1 MTTQPFSPP
10 QQEFGTL
17 RLQVSTAL
25 GAFPVPNAV
34 IEVLTENGGAL
45 LYRGI
50 TDQSGIADGLA
61 LPAKPREASQNA
73 ATAPDSAARYIVNI
87 THPAFV
93 PQTHPVS
100 LYTEIKTILP
110 VVLIPILPNGRRS

>member
-45 LYRGI
+45 LYRGT

-73 ATAPDSAARYIVNI
+73 VTAPDSAARYIVNI

>member
-34 IEVLTENGGAL
+34 IEVLSGNGGAL
-45 LYRGI
+45 LYRGR
-50 TDQSGIADGLA
+50 TDESGIADGLA
-61 LPAKPREASQNA
+61 LPTKPREASQNA
-73 ATAPDSAARYIVNI
+73 VTAPDSAANYIVTI
-87 THPAFV
+87 THPSFA

-100 LYTEIKTILP
+100 LFTETKTILP
-110 VVLIPILPNGRRS
+110 VVLIPVLPNGRRS

>member
-34 IEVLTENGGAL
+34 IEVLSENGGTL
-45 LYRGI
+45 LFRGT
-50 TDQSGIADGLA
+50 TDESGIADGLS
-61 LPAKPREASQNA
+61 LPAKPREASQNPDTA
-73 ATAPDSAARYIVNI
+73 ADSAVRYTV
-87 THPAFV
+87 TVSHPVFI
-93 PQTHPVS
+93 PQTHPVFI
-100 LYTEIKTILP
+100 YTAVKTILP

>member
-1 MTTQPFSPP
+1 MATQTFSPP

-17 RLQVSTAL
+17 RLQVSTAS

-34 IEVLTENGGAL
+34 IEVLSENGGTL

-61 LPAKPREASQNA
+61 LPAKPRDASQNA
-73 ATAPDSAARYIVNI
+73 VTAPDSAAHYIVTI
-87 THPAFV
+87 THPSFV

-100 LYTEIKTILP
+100 LFTETKTILP
-110 VVLIPILPNGRRS
+110 VILIPILLNGRRS

>member
-25 GAFPVPNAV
+25 GVFPVPNAV
-34 IEVLTENGGAL
+34 IEVLSGDGGTL

-50 TDQSGIADGLA
+50 TDESGIADGLA
-61 LPAKPREASQNA
+61 LPAKPSEASQNPV
-73 ATAPDSAARYIVNI
+73 TAPDSAQRYTVTI
-87 THPAFV
+87 THPYFF

-100 LYTEIKTILP
+100 LFTETKTILP
-110 VVLIPILPNGRRS
+110 VILIPILPNGRRS

>member
-25 GAFPVPNAV
+25 GAFPVPNAT
-34 IEVLTENGGAL
+34 IEVLSENGGAL

-73 ATAPDSAARYIVNI
+73 VTAPRQRSAVYRQH
-87 THPAFV
+87 HPSRFCTADPSRV
-93 PQTHPVS
+93 T
-100 LYTEIKTILP
+100 LYGKRFCRIIL
-110 VVLIPILPNGRRS
+110 LQ

>member
-1 MTTQPFSPP
+1 MTTLPFSPT

-25 GAFPVPNAV
+25 GAFPVPDAI
-34 IEVLTENGGAL
+34 IEVLSENGGTL

-50 TDQSGIADGLA
+50 TDESGIADGLA

-73 ATAPDSAARYIVNI
+73 VTAPNSAQRYTVTI
-87 THPAFV
+87 THPSFLS
-93 PQTHPVS
+93 QTHPVS
-100 LYTEIKTILP
+100 LFTETKTILP

>member
-1 MTTQPFSPP
+1 MGKNSYLRHTHTTSSPSHSGQRP
-10 QQEFGTL
+10 
-17 RLQVSTAL
+17 
-25 GAFPVPNAV
+25 
-34 IEVLTENGGAL
+34 
-45 LYRGI
+45 
-50 TDQSGIADGLA
+50 DQSGIADGLA